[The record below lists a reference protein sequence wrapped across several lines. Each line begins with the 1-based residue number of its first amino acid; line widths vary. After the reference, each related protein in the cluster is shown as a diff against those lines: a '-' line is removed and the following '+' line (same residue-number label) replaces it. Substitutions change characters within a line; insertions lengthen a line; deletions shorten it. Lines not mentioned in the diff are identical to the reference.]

1 VPGGTVREEVPGNL
15 AGERLDRVVSMI
27 ADVSRS
33 TAAALIAGGHVR
45 LDGAGAEGKQ
55 RLLPGQIVEIDLAG
69 VPVRTGP
76 LADATVEL
84 HVVHEDDDVIVIDK
98 QPGLVVHPAT
108 GNETGTLVNGLLA
121 RYPEIAA
128 VGEPDRPGIVHR
140 LDGGTSGLL
149 VVARNQQAYDHL
161 VDRLR
166 RHLVERSYRAL
177 TWGQPASPNG
187 LIDAPLGRDP
197 RNPLKVAV
205 VAGGRPARTRYETLE
220 VLERPDLALLACRLE
235 TGRTHQIRV
244 HLQAVGHPVVGDPLY
259 ALRRP
264 TLGLERPFL
273 HAIRLSFEHPRTL
286 REVTFES
293 PLADDLA
300 AVLEVQRAAQ

>member
-1 VPGGTVREEVPGNL
+1 VPEGTVREEVPANL

-27 ADVSRS
+27 ADISRS
-33 TAAALIAGGHVR
+33 AAAALISGGHVR
-45 LDGAGAEGKQ
+45 LDGANVEGKQ
-55 RLLPGQIVEIDLAG
+55 RLLPGQVVEIDLEAI
-69 VPVRTGP
+69 PEPSGP
-76 LADATVEL
+76 LPDPTVEL

-98 QPGLVVHPAT
+98 QAGLVVHPAS

-121 RYPEIAA
+121 RYPEIAG

-140 LDGGTSGLL
+140 LDSGTTGLL
-149 VVARNQQAYDHL
+149 VVAHSQQGYDHL

-166 RHLVERSYRAL
+166 RHLVERTYRAL
-177 TWGQPASPNG
+177 TWGHPASPNG
-187 LIDAPLGRDP
+187 MIDAPLGRDP

-220 VLERPDLALLACRLE
+220 VLARPDLALLACRLE

-244 HLQAVGHPVVGDPLY
+244 HLQAIGHPIVGDPLY
-259 ALRRP
+259 AVRRP

-273 HAIRLSFEHPRTL
+273 HATRLTFEHPRSG
-286 REVTFES
+286 REMTFES

-300 AVLEVQRAAQ
+300 AVLEAQRAAP